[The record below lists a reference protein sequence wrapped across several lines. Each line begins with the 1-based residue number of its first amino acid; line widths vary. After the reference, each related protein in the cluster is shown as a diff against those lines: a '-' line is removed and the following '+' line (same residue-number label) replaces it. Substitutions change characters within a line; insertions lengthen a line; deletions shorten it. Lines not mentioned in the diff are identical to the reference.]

1 MKSGCVYPA
10 DVSGEVMQD
19 GTPISNIPSE
29 IINYYLEHDY
39 GKKGIPLSA
48 KTINDIA
55 EILGVNG

>member
-1 MKSGCVYPA
+1 
-10 DVSGEVMQD
+10 MQD